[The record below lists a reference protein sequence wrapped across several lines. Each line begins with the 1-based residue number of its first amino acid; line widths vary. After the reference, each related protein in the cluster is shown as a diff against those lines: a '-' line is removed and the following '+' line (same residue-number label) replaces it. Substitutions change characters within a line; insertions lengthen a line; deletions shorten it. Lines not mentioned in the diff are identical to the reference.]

1 MGLEALEVDAFLAD
15 SVVVAEG
22 KLYVQGA
29 GWDTLVAGT
38 FPVRHPRLGI
48 GALLRVP
55 WTATNQMH
63 RFSVKIVDQDENKIV
78 LGTAPPGSDIED
90 GKVREIV
97 GQFNLGRPPFLTIG
111 DSQIVPIALNIDG
124 MEFPEPNTYAVVISV
139 DDADLRR
146 LPIRVRSVV
155 QMPGGGVGPAQLPRI
170 GA

>member
-1 MGLEALEVDAFLAD
+1 VDLEAVEIDAFLAD

-38 FPVRHPRLGI
+38 FPVRHPRLGV
-48 GALLRVP
+48 GVLLRVP
-55 WTATNQMH
+55 WTATNRMH
-63 RFSVKIVDQDENKIV
+63 KFSVKIVDQDENKIV
-78 LGTAPPGSDIED
+78 LGDAPPGSDIAD

-111 DSQIVPIALNIDG
+111 DSQVVPIALNLDG
-124 MEFPEPNTYAVVISV
+124 IQFAEPDTYSIVIAV
-139 DDADLRR
+139 DDVDLRR

-155 QMPGGGVGPAQLPRI
+155 QMPGGVGPAQLPRI

>member
-1 MGLEALEVDAFLAD
+1 MGLEALEIDAFLAD
-15 SVVVAEG
+15 SVVVADG

-38 FPVRHPRLGI
+38 FPVRHPRLGV
-48 GALLRVP
+48 GALVRVP

-63 RFSVKIVDQDENKIV
+63 RFSVRIVDQDENKIV
-78 LGTAPPGSDIED
+78 LGAAPPGSDIPD
-90 GKVREIV
+90 GKVREVV
-97 GQFNLGRPPFLTIG
+97 GQFTLGRPPFLTMG
-111 DSQIVPIALNIDG
+111 DSQVVPIALNLDG
-124 MEFPEPNTYAVVISV
+124 IEFASPDTYSLVIAV

-155 QMPGGGVGPAQLPRI
+155 QMPGGVGPAQMPRL